1 MIRKTLITNH
11 PWLPVRITAPAQF
24 DALDPS
30 NKKYTH
36 THTHHTRFYSLGWAW
51 VCGWGADNETASTVE
66 GESAEVKGNTGVP
79 TTVHARDV
87 CKGGLAFLPLIVVRR
102 NEISKS
108 FLCPATDSDDDDLD
122 RERQGGKKVCNGP
135 RF

>member
-1 MIRKTLITNH
+1 MWSLSSHPEQLLVQSRSSQDLGIMIRKTLITNH

-51 VCGWGADNETASTVE
+51 VCGWGADDETASTVE
-66 GESAEVKGNTGVP
+66 GESAEVKRKHRGS
-79 TTVHARDV
+79 H
-87 CKGGLAFLPLIVVRR
+87 
-102 NEISKS
+102 
-108 FLCPATDSDDDDLD
+108 DSP
-122 RERQGGKKVCNGP
+122 CT
-135 RF
+135 